1 MVLAARATAPAARFV
16 GFAPL
21 SLTLRSGRTDDSLL
35 VHEGWQEGLELQ
47 AARGGAFHLMRIA
60 IVTAATA
67 AGLIGLG
74 IATGAL
80 LVVATVAAERTL
92 VRGVSGRLLGRK

>member
-1 MVLAARATAPAARFV
+1 
-16 GFAPL
+16 L
-21 SLTLRSGRTDDSLL
+21 SLTLRFAGERKDAVPSLH
-35 VHEGWQEGLELQ
+35 VHEGWQEVLELQ
-47 AARGGAFHLMRIA
+47 AARGGAFHLMRFV
-60 IVTAATA
+60 IVSAATA

-92 VRGVSGRLLGRK
+92 VRGLSAKLLGRK

>member
-1 MVLAARATAPAARFV
+1 MR
-16 GFAPL
+16 
-21 SLTLRSGRTDDSLL
+21 L
-35 VHEGWQEGLELQ
+35 V
-47 AARGGAFHLMRIA
+47 

>member
-1 MVLAARATAPAARFV
+1 
-16 GFAPL
+16 
-21 SLTLRSGRTDDSLL
+21 
-35 VHEGWQEGLELQ
+35 
-47 AARGGAFHLMRIA
+47 MRIA

-74 IATGAL
+74 LATGAL
-80 LVVATVAAERTL
+80 LVVAAVAAERTL

>member
-1 MVLAARATAPAARFV
+1 
-16 GFAPL
+16 
-21 SLTLRSGRTDDSLL
+21 
-35 VHEGWQEGLELQ
+35 
-47 AARGGAFHLMRIA
+47 MRLA

-74 IATGAL
+74 VATAAL
-80 LVVATVAAERTL
+80 LVVATVAAERTI

>member
-1 MVLAARATAPAARFV
+1 
-16 GFAPL
+16 
-21 SLTLRSGRTDDSLL
+21 
-35 VHEGWQEGLELQ
+35 
-47 AARGGAFHLMRIA
+47 MRLA

-74 IATGAL
+74 LATGAL

-92 VRGVSGRLLGRK
+92 ARGVSARLLGRK

>member
-1 MVLAARATAPAARFV
+1 
-16 GFAPL
+16 
-21 SLTLRSGRTDDSLL
+21 
-35 VHEGWQEGLELQ
+35 
-47 AARGGAFHLMRIA
+47 MRIA

-92 VRGVSGRLLGRK
+92 MRGISGRLLGRK

>member
-1 MVLAARATAPAARFV
+1 
-16 GFAPL
+16 
-21 SLTLRSGRTDDSLL
+21 
-35 VHEGWQEGLELQ
+35 
-47 AARGGAFHLMRIA
+47 MRIA

>member
-1 MVLAARATAPAARFV
+1 
-16 GFAPL
+16 
-21 SLTLRSGRTDDSLL
+21 
-35 VHEGWQEGLELQ
+35 
-47 AARGGAFHLMRIA
+47 MRLA

-74 IATGAL
+74 VATCAL
-80 LVVATVAAERTL
+80 LVVATVAAERTI

>member
-1 MVLAARATAPAARFV
+1 
-16 GFAPL
+16 
-21 SLTLRSGRTDDSLL
+21 
-35 VHEGWQEGLELQ
+35 
-47 AARGGAFHLMRIA
+47 MRIV

>member
-1 MVLAARATAPAARFV
+1 MTREV
-16 GFAPL
+16 GTV
-21 SLTLRSGRTDDSLL
+21 SSVG
-35 VHEGWQEGLELQ
+35 V
-47 AARGGAFHLMRIA
+47 LMRLA
-60 IVTAATA
+60 IVGAATA

-92 VRGVSGRLLGRK
+92 VRGVSGKLLGRK

>member
-1 MVLAARATAPAARFV
+1 MR
-16 GFAPL
+16 
-21 SLTLRSGRTDDSLL
+21 L
-35 VHEGWQEGLELQ
+35 V
-47 AARGGAFHLMRIA
+47 
-60 IVTAATA
+60 IVSAATA

>member
-21 SLTLRSGRTDDSLL
+21 SLTLRSGQADDSLF
-35 VHEGWQEGLELQ
+35 VHEGWQEVLELQ
-47 AARGGAFHLMRIA
+47 AARGGALHLMRLV
-60 IVTAATA
+60 IVSAATA

-80 LVVATVAAERTL
+80 LVVATVAVERTL
-92 VRGVSGRLLGRK
+92 TRGAATRLLGRK

>member
-1 MVLAARATAPAARFV
+1 MR
-16 GFAPL
+16 
-21 SLTLRSGRTDDSLL
+21 L
-35 VHEGWQEGLELQ
+35 V
-47 AARGGAFHLMRIA
+47 I
-60 IVTAATA
+60 ISAATA

-92 VRGVSGRLLGRK
+92 VRGVSGKLLGRK